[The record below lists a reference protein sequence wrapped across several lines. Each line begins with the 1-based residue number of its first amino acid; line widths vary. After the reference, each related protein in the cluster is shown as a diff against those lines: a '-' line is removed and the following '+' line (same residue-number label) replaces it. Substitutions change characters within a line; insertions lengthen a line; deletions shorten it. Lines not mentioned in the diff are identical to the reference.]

1 MRLLL
6 DKGLRVDTWKLDANT
21 LASIDSKV
29 EILLNLIDI
38 HVFLGIQSSE
48 INSVLHRD
56 VNELGEDNTALHGV
70 E

>member
-1 MRLLL
+1 VRLLL

-48 INSVLHRD
+48 INSVLDRD

>member
-1 MRLLL
+1 VRLLL

-29 EILLNLIDI
+29 EILLNLVDI

-48 INSVLHRD
+48 INSVLDRD
-56 VNELGEDNTALHGV
+56 VNELGKDNTALHGV

>member
-48 INSVLHRD
+48 INSVLDRD
-56 VNELGEDNTALHGV
+56 VNELREDNTALHGM

>member
-48 INSVLHRD
+48 INSVLDRD
-56 VNELGEDNTALHGV
+56 VNELGEDNTAFHGV

>member
-1 MRLLL
+1 MRLLF
-6 DKGLRVDTWKLDANT
+6 DKGLRVDTRKLDANT

-48 INSVLHRD
+48 INSVLDRD
-56 VNELGEDNTALHGV
+56 VNELREDNTALHGM

>member
-38 HVFLGIQSSE
+38 HVFLGI
-48 INSVLHRD
+48 
-56 VNELGEDNTALHGV
+56 
-70 E
+70 

>member
-48 INSVLHRD
+48 INSVLDRD